1 MTKFVMFRDN
11 VLKRRGLIFLL
22 LLLLAALGAG
32 WFTTDYLGNR
42 ARQELFKD
50 NEATILLLSTHLTDE
65 LRKIEGAVKAMAGSP
80 WILPALISSRDGHI
94 THANST
100 LDRYNS
106 AIGASVSYL
115 MNTQGLTVASSNRN
129 DPENFVGKS
138 YTFRPYFTQAMHGN
152 QGRYFAVGIT
162 SQKKG
167 FYTSFPVRDNNNKVI
182 GVAAMKKELHE
193 FERQL
198 SSYPYCFVVNQ
209 HGVIFLSSKSEMSM
223 KSLWP
228 VSKPIERE
236 LLMTKQFG
244 DKPFEALF
252 QNEVM
257 DRTEVAI
264 QGDTYLVSRKLI
276 DSDGWSIIL
285 MTPTDRITIYKS
297 VGVILTIV
305 VCLIITIPFTVS
317 YHTVKSAELV
327 RKSEERFQQVAQSSQ
342 DWIWET
348 DSNGLY
354 TYSSQAVKHILDYEP
369 GEIIG
374 RHYYDFFIPEERE
387 GLTQTFKGF
396 FNKKEAFFRVV
407 NKRGHRDGHEIFVE
421 STGVPIFDEREN
433 LIGFR
438 GTNRDISKSVNAE
451 KAIRE
456 SEELYRI
463 LAEKSLV
470 GVYVIQ
476 DGKFCF
482 LNYHATANTGY
493 TEDDLL
499 GKESTIFV
507 HPEDREEL
515 KKNALDMLQGKRI
528 SAYEFRVITK
538 NGQIRWFMETV
549 TSITWLGKR
558 AVLGNWMD
566 ITERKRLESE
576 IISLSMTDQL
586 TGLHNR
592 RGFLTLAEQQLKI
605 AGRSKEGMLLF
616 FMDLDGMKWIN
627 DTLGHKT
634 GDEALIEVATIL
646 KETFRT
652 SDVIARMGGDEF
664 AVLAIDEGG
673 ANIGILTNRLQ
684 QQIDAHNSFQN
695 RHYRI
700 SISIG
705 CTHYDPQNPCSID
718 ELMSNADILMYEEKK
733 KRRDRVHGN
742 SLSKV

>member
-1 MTKFVMFRDN
+1 MFKDN
-11 VLKRRGLIFLL
+11 ILKRRGLIFLL

-32 WFTTDYLGNR
+32 WIITDYLGNR
-42 ARQELFKD
+42 ARQELYKD
-50 NEATILLLSTHLTDE
+50 NEETILLLSTHLTDE
-65 LRKIEGAVKAMAGSP
+65 LRKIEGAVKAMSGSP
-80 WILPALISSRDGHI
+80 WIHPALISSRDEHI
-94 THANST
+94 AHANSA

-106 AIGASVSYL
+106 AIDASVSYL
-115 MNTQGLTVASSNRN
+115 MNIHGVTIASSNRN
-129 DPENFVGKS
+129 DPDSFVGKS
-138 YTFRPYFTQAMHGN
+138 YNFRPYFTQAMHGN
-152 QGRYFAVGIT
+152 QGRYFALGIT

-167 FYTSFPVRDNNNKVI
+167 FYASFPVLDNNNKII
-182 GVAAMKKELHE
+182 GVAAMKKDLDE

-198 SSYPYCFVVNQ
+198 SSYPYCFVVNR
-209 HGVIFLSSKSEMSM
+209 HGIIFLSSNNEMSM

-228 VSKPIERE
+228 VSKLIERE
-236 LLMTKQFG
+236 LLTTKQFG

-252 QNEVM
+252 QKEFM
-257 DRTEVAI
+257 DRTDVDL

-285 MTPTDRITIYKS
+285 LAPTDRVTIYQS
-297 VGVILTIV
+297 IGVILTV
-305 VCLIITIPFTVS
+305 VICLIIAVPFTIS
-317 YHTVKSAELV
+317 YHTVKSTELV
-327 RKSEERFQQVAQSSQ
+327 RKSEKRFQQVAQSSQ

-348 DSNGLY
+348 DSEGMY

-369 GEIIG
+369 EEIIG
-374 RHYYDFFIPEERE
+374 RHYYDFFVPEERE
-387 GLTQTFKGF
+387 ELTQIFKGF
-396 FNKKEAFFRVV
+396 FSRKEAYFRVV
-407 NKRGHRDGHEIFVE
+407 NKRIHRDGHEIFVE
-421 STGVPIFDEREN
+421 STGIPRLDKREN

-438 GTNRDISKSVNAE
+438 GTNRDISKRVNVE
-451 KAIRE
+451 KALRE
-456 SEELYRI
+456 SEERYRI

-476 DGKFCF
+476 DGKFRF

-499 GKESTIFV
+499 GKESMIFV

-515 KKNALDMLQGKRI
+515 KKNALDMLQGKRT
-528 SAYEFRVITK
+528 SAYEFRTIAK

-549 TSITWLGKR
+549 SSITWLGKR

-576 IISLSMTDQL
+576 ILSLSMTDQL

-605 AGRSKEGMLLF
+605 AERTKEGMLLF

-627 DTLGHKT
+627 DTLGHKI

-646 KETFRT
+646 KETFRA
-652 SDVIARMGGDEF
+652 SDVIARIGGDEF

-673 ANIGILTNRLQ
+673 SNTGILTSRLQ
-684 QQIDAHNSFQN
+684 KQIDAHNSFQN
-695 RHYRI
+695 RLYKI

-705 CTHYDPQNPCSID
+705 YTHYDPQNPSSID
-718 ELMSNADILMYEEKK
+718 ELMSSADILMYEEKK